1 MTALEIAAIEH
12 LLAVCQRVHAEW
24 GGLGDDDAGI
34 SWLLTELSDA
44 QSDIED
50 LLVSQ

>member
-34 SWLLTELSDA
+34 SWLLTTLSDA
-44 QSDIED
+44 QSDVEN
-50 LLVSQ
+50 LLLAQ